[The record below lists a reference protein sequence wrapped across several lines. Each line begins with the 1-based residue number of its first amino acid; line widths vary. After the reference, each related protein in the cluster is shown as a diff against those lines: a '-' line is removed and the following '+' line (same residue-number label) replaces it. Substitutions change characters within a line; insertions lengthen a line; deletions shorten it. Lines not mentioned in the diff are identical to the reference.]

1 MACSL
6 TLPITCLKKEDDMAV
21 TIQFD
26 FEADHERA
34 LDILFDIEATYSGAG
49 RACIFISD
57 AAARTLR
64 ERGIRYRIMAG
75 RLEEEPPHAPTA

>member
-1 MACSL
+1 M
-6 TLPITCLKKEDDMAV
+6 PV

-26 FEADHERA
+26 FEADHEHA
-34 LDILFDIEATYSGAG
+34 LDVLFDIEATYSGSG
-49 RACIFISD
+49 RGCILVSV

-64 ERGIRYRIMAG
+64 ERGIRYRVIAG